1 MSATNAACTSSS
13 TEGAGALPPDASHYS
28 ASVPGTTKLQ
38 ATPPEPMPA
47 RKMATNGAD
56 SGTGATVPARSLWRK
71 TLDLSREYVTAV
83 AGIPLRWKFVWIL
96 GIIIWAPLAF
106 TALLFVPGSMAVF
119 LATWT
124 PFVVRCGLKGRS
136 AGPGHVPNPDPDGG
150 SVPLLQP
157 EDNDDW
163 AV

>member
-71 TLDLSREYVTAV
+71 TLDLSRECKAV
-83 AGIPLRWKFVWIL
+83 PCIR
-96 GIIIWAPLAF
+96 APL
-106 TALLFVPGSMAVF
+106 
-119 LATWT
+119 
-124 PFVVRCGLKGRS
+124 PFSQRTSIESPDLTRNRNWDRS
-136 AGPGHVPNPDPDGG
+136 AARFERLVLARVRGVGKGG
-150 SVPLLQP
+150 V
-157 EDNDDW
+157 
-163 AV
+163 